1 MKVIVFGAT
10 GSVGRLA
17 VERLLADG
25 HEVTAFARRP
35 EALEITTFLTVHG
48 SYVQAPRCTPSAVE
62 ATSKTAHHI
71 ALAKSAIFHRQ
82 LHM

>member
-35 EALEITTFLTVHG
+35 EALEITTHKL
-48 SYVQAPRCTPSAVE
+48 
-62 ATSKTAHHI
+62 KTANGQCDDSRRGLQRGCRAGRRGRYVGCRVI
-71 ALAKSAIFHRQ
+71 PLECRAL
-82 LHM
+82 

>member
-35 EALEITTFLTVHG
+35 EALEITNPKLKRLTGNVMIPRRG
-48 SYVQAPRCTPSAVE
+48 LQRGCRAGRRGCYVGCRVIPHECR
-62 ATSKTAHHI
+62 
-71 ALAKSAIFHRQ
+71 AL
-82 LHM
+82 